1 MNNFTSH
8 VSFLASL
15 EKNTTL
21 LRRSILCWKLELKE
35 SYKHSSIHPTGIG
48 NTSHQKEAES
58 YGVLLLIGFIQI
70 NIDLFVITDFTKEYY
85 Q

>member
-1 MNNFTSH
+1 M
-8 VSFLASL
+8 
-15 EKNTTL
+15 
-21 LRRSILCWKLELKE
+21 LKARI
-35 SYKHSSIHPTGIG
+35 KGVLQTFIHPSIHPTGIR
-48 NTSHQKEAES
+48 NASHQKEAES